1 MAKQRHRYRCAQD
14 QIVER
19 VQGTSQLQDPLLNY
33 RQCQQPVESLWQKY
47 PTSLLLKSQM

>member
-1 MAKQRHRYRCAQD
+1 MAKQRHRYRCGQE

-19 VQGTSQLQDPLLNY
+19 VQGTSQLQDLLSNY

-47 PTSLLLKSQM
+47 LMSLLLKSQM